1 MSDLITPHEQYRR
14 LGRSAEARR
23 EVYRALFDAMP
34 EQIIV
39 NEIRQ
44 ATNGGFVLGS
54 ARFAQE
60 VAGMLGRRVAR
71 GKPGRP
77 PRPKAHGIST

>member
-1 MSDLITPHEQYRR
+1 VD
-14 LGRSAEARR
+14 G
-23 EVYRALFDAMP
+23 
-34 EQIIV
+34 
-39 NEIRQ
+39 IRQ

-60 VAGMLGRRVAR
+60 IAHALGRRVER

-77 PRPKAHGIST
+77 PRAKARVAV